1 MTEVSDKMRERN
13 FGSVSGEKEKNI
25 RKMSNNLKISRRTL
39 NRKKNNKK

>member
-13 FGSVSGEKEKNI
+13 FESVSGEKEKNI
-25 RKMSNNLKISRRTL
+25 KKMSNNLKISRRTL